1 MGKRIYRPGD
11 KRQRLAMGLILAVSI
26 SLCSCQKD
34 NGDVLSRPVARI
46 NEEEISFAQ
55 FQTAY
60 QAFLNQYDKFLPN
73 DQAKQVELKQL
84 LLDQMINDRLLDME
98 ARKRGIS
105 IRDDVLQARIQ
116 QELTGESL
124 TDLEGGRYLDK
135 ALGEWVRL
143 YKHRMMQ
150 EKLMQSEVVGKIH
163 ISEGEM
169 RVYYQENQERFDMPE
184 QVRVR
189 HMALED
195 KVTFDKVS
203 NLLATGRG
211 DFLQLVREFSTTPD
225 RLVDGDLG
233 FVERGVLPQE
243 FDVVIFRMREI
254 GALSSLTKPVQ
265 TQIGYHIFK
274 LEARRPPQRMDFNTA
289 APLIRDILIR
299 QKEEEVYRNWLGN
312 LRHKADIRINEKLL
326 QSGVE

>member
-1 MGKRIYRPGD
+1 M
-11 KRQRLAMGLILAVSI
+11 
-26 SLCSCQKD
+26 
-34 NGDVLSRPVARI
+34 LSRPVARI